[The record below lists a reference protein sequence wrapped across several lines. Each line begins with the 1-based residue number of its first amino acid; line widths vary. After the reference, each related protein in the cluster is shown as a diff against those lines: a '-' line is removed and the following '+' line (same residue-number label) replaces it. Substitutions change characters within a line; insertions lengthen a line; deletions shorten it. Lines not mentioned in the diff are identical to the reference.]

1 MHKIFIAAAI
11 ILATVTPIFHPKT
24 IKAQSCDD
32 VKIIFARGSGESLQ
46 DVSESAWREE
56 LTAKLQKSTLS
67 YEFYELG
74 SQAQAGFK
82 YPAVS
87 VSGSADGY
95 LMLIGAVVSAGESYN
110 FGASVIDGSNELKT
124 YIDSISKQCPNTKFV
139 LGGYSQGA
147 MVISR
152 TLPVL
157 DSESV
162 IYAAT
167 FGDPKLYL
175 PEGFGLPSA
184 ACLGQQY
191 SSYRVYVPDCQ
202 AYMGV
207 LGGYQP
213 YEPDGY
219 SGKLG
224 TWCNQSDIMC
234 SSKWSLSDHTKYV
247 SEGLYQQAATVIT
260 SKLQAAFPEKWQKVD
275 LEPSRSTHDLAILI
289 DSTGSMRGMISK
301 YRSEAIR
308 LAEKIWEQGGR
319 VSLYEYRDLDDGFI
333 PNQLCDFSCTR
344 EEFVTKL
351 NQIQTDGGGD
361 DAESALSAILTALN
375 TLKWQVGATKSIVLL
390 TDTVYLDPDRDGT
403 TLAEVTQ
410 RSLEIDPVN
419 VYTIVPKNLM
429 SDYEELA
436 KMTDGG
442 VFNINNASEATESI
456 LDRSDIALE
465 NSIYSGLI
473 GDTITFAVKNP
484 ESELQYDWDLD
495 GDGYYELIGQ
505 SSVEQKFLDAG
516 EYYVKVRATNQNHNI
531 STMSAQVIIYR
542 ELPEPAKIVSYAI
555 TEVPEGVK
563 VDFNCSTNTSKVL
576 VIVNN
581 AILGYLEVDQSTSF
595 VLTNLIATT
604 ELTLIPYDVNQNRGI
619 ELNYQ
624 ITTAVPLAP
633 NSGIN
638 LLETGIWAKYY
649 LLC

>member
-24 IKAQSCDD
+24 IKAQSCDN

-74 SQAQAGFK
+74 SRAQAGFK

-87 VSGSADGY
+87 VSGSTDGY
-95 LMLIGAVVSAGESYN
+95 LTLIGAVVSAGESYN

-124 YIDSISKQCPNTKFV
+124 YIDSISKQCPNTKFA

-247 SEGLYQQAATVIT
+247 SEGLYQQAAAVIT
-260 SKLQAAFPEKWQKVD
+260 SKLQAAFPEKWQKAD

-319 VSLYEYRDLDDGFI
+319 VSLYEYRDLDDGFT

-344 EEFVTKL
+344 EEFVSKL

-390 TDTVYLDPDRDGT
+390 TDTVYLNPDRDGT

-542 ELPEPAKIVSYAI
+542 ELPEPAKIVSYVI
-555 TEVPEGVK
+555 TEVPGGVK

-595 VLTNLIATT
+595 VLTNLSATT

-624 ITTAVPLAP
+624 ITTAVPLTP